1 MLSIILNIITIL
13 IVIAMIVLFLRL
25 YYNKKSKTVDVD
37 EEEVTASQV
46 AQDIIKD
53 PLVVSRAYFTE
64 PRYGDIGTFK
74 GQQTPSDYD
83 WVSGKLIPVE
93 E

>member
-13 IVIAMIVLFLRL
+13 IVIAIIILFLKL
-25 YYNKKSKTVDVD
+25 YYTNVKNKT
-37 EEEVTASQV
+37 EEKNVTASDII
-46 AQDIIKD
+46 QDIIKD

-64 PRYGDIGTFK
+64 PKTGNIGTFK
-74 GQQTPSDYD
+74 GQQTQSQYD
-83 WVSGKLIPVE
+83 WVSGKTIPVE

>member
-13 IVIAMIVLFLRL
+13 IVLAIIVLFLKL
-25 YYNKKSKTVDVD
+25 YYNVKNKT
-37 EEEVTASQV
+37 EEKNVTASDIV
-46 AQDIIKD
+46 QDIIKD

-64 PRYGDIGTFK
+64 PKTGNIGTFK
-74 GQQTPSDYD
+74 GQQTQSQYD
-83 WVSGKLIPVE
+83 WVSGKPFIPVE

>member
-13 IVIAMIVLFLRL
+13 IVLAIVVLFLRL
-25 YYNKKSKTVDVD
+25 YYNVKSKTVDED
-37 EEEVTASQV
+37 KDVTASDV
-46 AQDIIKD
+46 VQDIIKD

-64 PRYGDIGTFK
+64 PKTGNIGTFK
-74 GQQTPSDYD
+74 GQQTQSQYD
-83 WVSGKLIPVE
+83 WISGKTIPVE

>member
-13 IVIAMIVLFLRL
+13 IVITMIVLFLKL
-25 YYNKKSKTVDVD
+25 YYNVKSKTVDK
-37 EEEVTASQV
+37 EVTASQV

-64 PRYGDIGTFK
+64 PKYGKIGTFK

-83 WVSGKLIPVE
+83 WISGKLIPDE

>member
-1 MLSIILNIITIL
+1 MPNGRH
-13 IVIAMIVLFLRL
+13 VFLFLFL
-25 YYNKKSKTVDVD
+25 FFIFATEKKED
-37 EEEVTASQV
+37 EEEGTASQV

>member
-13 IVIAMIVLFLRL
+13 IVLFSIGLFLRL
-25 YYNKKSKTVDVD
+25 YRDRKSKSDRAD
-37 EEEVTASQV
+37 PVTASEV
-46 AQDIIKD
+46 ATDIMKD

>member
-37 EEEVTASQV
+37 DEEVTASQV

-64 PRYGDIGTFK
+64 PRYGDIGTF
-74 GQQTPSDYD
+74 
-83 WVSGKLIPVE
+83 I
-93 E
+93 